1 MNWHECLK
9 RKETVSN
16 KQTTRIKVKR
26 GEISGGLHLIPSQG
40 TKIPQPIQP
49 KKKKKFKGMLFL
61 SIAPQDARQQPAEMS

>member
-9 RKETVSN
+9 RKETISN

-26 GEISGGLHLIPSQG
+26 GEIFGGLHLIPSQG

-49 KKKKKFKGMLFL
+49 KKKKGQRDVVPFNNP
-61 SIAPQDARQQPAEMS
+61 SRC

>member
-9 RKETVSN
+9 RKETISN

-49 KKKKKFKGMLFL
+49 KKKKKVQRDVVPFN
-61 SIAPQDARQQPAEMS
+61 SPTRC

>member
-40 TKIPQPIQP
+40 TKIPQPIQS
-49 KKKKKFKGMLFL
+49 KKKFKGMLLL
-61 SIAPQDARQQPAEMS
+61 SIAPQNARQQPAEMS